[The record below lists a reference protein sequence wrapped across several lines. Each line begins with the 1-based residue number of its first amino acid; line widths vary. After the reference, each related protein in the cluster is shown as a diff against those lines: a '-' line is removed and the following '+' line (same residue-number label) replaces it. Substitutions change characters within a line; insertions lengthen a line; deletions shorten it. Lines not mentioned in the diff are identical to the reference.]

1 MKMIFPTKKVL
12 RCRYLIISICFI
24 VMAYGCAFQ
33 PQGMRE
39 PEEVGQVNDQNKLA
53 DIAITDIRMDQR
65 KAAVEK
71 IMDQNLLAKV
81 ALLSDEEISLAAIEK
96 ISDQKILADIIIQ
109 KKYKLFS
116 KPMIERITDQQ
127 ALADIAFKACDS
139 ASGRSAIEKLSDQS
153 ILANLTIEKDLPEEM
168 RMTAISKISD
178 QQLLTKLITDS
189 DFDPGT
195 QETIFRKINDPQHLV
210 AIALSTK
217 SGNMKIGVNAAQQIA
232 DPSDLFR
239 IVMESQNVIVRRV
252 AYLKLN
258 DHTLLARLAK
268 EPKDPAVRIATALR
282 LGKTS
287 WKEVIGQATQNKL
300 YPGDVIGAMVLAF
313 SDPVMKD
320 SLVPVFSAYFRKGDT
335 SRLPELVFLLNLYG
349 TRALAED
356 YLYCGNDE
364 LRNAG
369 EKWLQNNGMRTNLS
383 KKGKV
388 SHRLHWGRK
397 K

>member
-1 MKMIFPTKKVL
+1 MKIIFQTRKTL
-12 RCRYLIISICFI
+12 RFRCLIISMCFI
-24 VMAYGCAFQ
+24 VMGYGCAFH
-33 PQGMRE
+33 PQGTRE
-39 PEEVGQVNDQNKLA
+39 LEEAGQINDQNKLA

-96 ISDQKILADIIIQ
+96 ISDQEILADIIVQ
-109 KKYKLFS
+109 KRYKLFS

-127 ALADIAFKACDS
+127 VLADIALKASDS
-139 ASGRSAIEKLSDQS
+139 ESGRAAIEKLNDQP

-168 RMTAISKISD
+168 RMTAISKIDD
-178 QQLLTKLITDS
+178 QQLLTKLITNA

-195 QETIFRKINDPQHLV
+195 QEVIFRKINDPKQLV
-210 AIALSTK
+210 IIALSIQPE
-217 SGNMKIGVNAAQQIA
+217 NMKIGVNAAQQIA

-239 IVMESQNVIVRRV
+239 IVMESQNVVVRRV

-258 DHTLLARLAK
+258 DHKLLARLAK

-282 LGKTS
+282 LGKTT
-287 WKEVIGQATQNKL
+287 WKEIMGQATQNTL
-300 YPGDVIGAMVLAF
+300 YSGDVIGAMVLAF
-313 SDPVMKD
+313 SDPVMKN
-320 SLVPVFSAYFRKGDT
+320 SLVPVLAAYFRKADT

-369 EKWLQNNGMRTNLS
+369 EKWLLNNGMRPHLS
-383 KKGKV
+383 RKGKV